1 MPRIVN
7 GAAAADVD
15 DAGPI
20 LVSGQYRII
29 EE

>member
-7 GAAAADVD
+7 GAAADVD